1 MITVDMSEKPTSHVG
16 SAAAIA
22 SQSSSGSRSIAVSP
36 PHGGTTARTAG
47 SVSIAVS
54 SRARSW
60 PGALTWPEP
69 SMQSPT
75 TTSKPRARTVARA
88 TSRRA
93 LEVGGD
99 PARG

>member
-1 MITVDMSEKPTSHVG
+1 MNVDPASRVTTSSQVSRPSGASYGVSIRLLPCTVAVPVSRVSGVITVDMSEKPTSHVG

-54 SRARSW
+54 SRARS
-60 PGALTWPEP
+60 
-69 SMQSPT
+69 
-75 TTSKPRARTVARA
+75 
-88 TSRRA
+88 
-93 LEVGGD
+93 
-99 PARG
+99 